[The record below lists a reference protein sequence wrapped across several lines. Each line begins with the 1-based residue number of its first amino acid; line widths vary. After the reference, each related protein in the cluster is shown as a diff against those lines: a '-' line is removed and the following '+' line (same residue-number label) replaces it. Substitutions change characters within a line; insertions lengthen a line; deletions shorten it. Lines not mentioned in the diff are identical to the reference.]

1 MPPGCCSSSRRLES
15 SQLAGTAA
23 GHAGGLRHCSAGT
36 LAGGGE
42 CILGEWMVSG
52 LLALLGGPL
61 LFVCPRQ
68 ALSRGACT
76 YPARQCPVGE
86 PGSAGSF
93 PTAWRCPLTFSPSG
107 QILSKAA
114 KSCLARRKLRG
125 LHSQL
130 RLFVSPEMPS
140 ETL

>member
-76 YPARQCPVGE
+76 YPALQCPVGE

-93 PTAWRCPLTFSPSG
+93 PTAWRCPPHLQPFRTNPEQSSQVLPGQEEATRASLPAQAVCFS
-107 QILSKAA
+107 
-114 KSCLARRKLRG
+114 
-125 LHSQL
+125 
-130 RLFVSPEMPS
+130 
-140 ETL
+140 